1 MSMTRALVPLFL
13 MTLLAAPGALAKSTA
28 LEAAPADADFGL
40 VIRGLGQLEPMLD
53 EHVDTMKHY
62 GLDAPDIEM
71 YLDMLRDT
79 SPRLKKTRGP
89 LASELGL
96 TETGSLA
103 IYALLGEGLDPQVVA
118 VMDVK
123 ERKKVI
129 QTVEWLLTLDPP
141 SHKSGKSQAK
151 IKVKKERLP
160 GKGLLMTFQKA
171 GSKTSLYLRFQGGL
185 AAFSDNLKAIDAVQF
200 AGGEPFLGSG
210 VLADARIGLYAGLKT
225 AGAIAMKQLPQA
237 AASVK
242 TAQLYTLFRDGRY
255 EAKLDV
261 EVEPDFE
268 PFLSVLRPGPSGKAA
283 RAAMSKLITERTDAW
298 WRMSLDLKA
307 LETLASNLLG
317 KGYDKIEEKFERRTG
332 LPLDLVNRGITGDQL
347 VRCNGSFSSCVF
359 TAGILDAGGAESL
372 IRHFF
377 AIVGDGLTENSTQ
390 EVSVQTESVSGTE
403 EARHMVTTLSI
414 RENLEK
420 KAELLKRAHEYLR
433 FEEER
438 NAFQVKIQEAY
449 GDDKPDLAAAL
460 QAESNLF
467 IEKHTKTG
475 LVKFRWEHSDRIDA
489 AREVEREAKAS
500 KGKKKRAKKKKA
512 EPFQPVLS
520 IHWGMTD
527 KLVIFGTTPHAV
539 QTALEASSESAPAA
553 SGGKLDDLTFVGG
566 YQARGGLSGVI
577 RQAVPVLRGLL
588 PKDFIG
594 GSVIRMIDGLLV
606 LHDES
611 VDGESYMR
619 VSPTNVTI
627 QGVATS
633 LPAKGQK
640 AYSAPISEAYTHAMR
655 ARYAGDLAQSNEE
668 LAKLALEHP
677 NTPWGQKAKGMV
689 FRSDLTGMFVN
700 LGYLSALGSNPIARG
715 LIRQLEQA
723 IAPMTQGF

>member
-1 MSMTRALVPLFL
+1 MSMTRALAPLFVML
-13 MTLLAAPGALAKSTA
+13 LLAAPGALAKSTA
-28 LEAAPADADFGL
+28 LEAAPADTDFGL
-40 VIRGLGQLEPMLD
+40 VIHGLGQLEPMLD

-71 YLDMLRDT
+71 FLDMIRDT

-89 LASELGL
+89 LAAELGL

-103 IYALLGEGLDPQVVA
+103 IYALPGEAHAPQVVA

-129 QTVEWLLTLDPP
+129 KTVKWLLALDPT
-141 SHKSGKSQAK
+141 SDKSGKAKAK

-171 GSKTSLYLRFQGGL
+171 DTETSLYLRFQGDL

-210 VLADARIGLYAGLKT
+210 VLADARIGFYAGLNT
-225 AGAIAMKQLPQA
+225 AGAIAMKMLPPA

-242 TAQLYTLFRDGRY
+242 TAQLYTLFQGGRY

-268 PFLSVLRPGPSGKAA
+268 PFLSVLRPGASGKAA

-298 WRMSLDLKA
+298 WRISLDLKA

-317 KGYDKIEEKFERRTG
+317 KGYEKIEAKFERRTG
-332 LPLDLVNRGITGDQL
+332 LPLDLVNRSITGDQL
-347 VRCNGSFSSCVF
+347 VRCDGSFSSCVF
-359 TAGILDAGGAESL
+359 TAGILDAGGAENL

-390 EVSVQTESVSGTE
+390 EVSVETKSVSEAG

-420 KAELLKRAHEYLR
+420 KAELLKEAHEWLR
-433 FEEER
+433 MDEKQRSLQDKLRAPQTEEENNR
-438 NAFQVKIQEAY
+438 LNKEASALADEMRVRGLDSY
-449 GDDKPDLAAAL
+449 PHRHPD
-460 QAESNLF
+460 S
-467 IEKHTKTG
+467 IE
-475 LVKFRWEHSDRIDA
+475 A
-489 AREVEREAKAS
+489 AREEQRQAKAS
-500 KGKKKRAKKKKA
+500 KGKKKKKKNNKA
-512 EPFQPVLS
+512 EPFQPILS

-527 KLVIFGTTPHAV
+527 KLVIFGTTPQAI
-539 QTALEASSESAPAA
+539 QTAMKASSESAPAA

-566 YQARGGLSGVI
+566 YQARGGLSDVI

-606 LHDES
+606 LHDEA
-611 VDGESYMR
+611 VDGESSMR
-619 VSPTNVTI
+619 VSPTNVTLH
-627 QGVATS
+627 GVATS
-633 LPAKGQK
+633 LPTKGQK
-640 AYSAPISEAYTHAMR
+640 DYSATISEAYTQAMR
-655 ARYAGDLAQSNEE
+655 DRYAGDIAQSNEL

-689 FRSDLTGMFVN
+689 FRTDLTGMFVN
-700 LGYLSALGSNPIARG
+700 LGYLGALGNNPIAHK
-715 LIRQLEQA
+715 LIRQMEQA
-723 IAPMTQGF
+723 IAPMIRGF

>member
-1 MSMTRALVPLFL
+1 MSMTRALAPLFVML
-13 MTLLAAPGALAKSTA
+13 LLAAPGALAKSTA
-28 LEAAPADADFGL
+28 LEAAPADTDFGL
-40 VIRGLGQLEPMLD
+40 VIHGLGQLEPMLD

-71 YLDMLRDT
+71 FLDMIRDT

-89 LASELGL
+89 LAAELGL

-103 IYALLGEGLDPQVVA
+103 IYALPGEAHAPQVVA

-129 QTVEWLLTLDPP
+129 KTVKWLLALDPT
-141 SHKSGKSQAK
+141 SDKSGKAKAK

-171 GSKTSLYLRFQGGL
+171 DSETSLYLRFQGDL

-210 VLADARIGLYAGLKT
+210 VLADARIGFYAGLNT
-225 AGAIAMKQLPQA
+225 AGAIAMKMLPPA

-242 TAQLYTLFRDGRY
+242 TAQLYTLFQGGRY

-268 PFLSVLRPGPSGKAA
+268 PFLSVLRPGASGKAA

-298 WRMSLDLKA
+298 WRISLDLKA

-317 KGYDKIEEKFERRTG
+317 KGYEKIEAKFERRTG
-332 LPLDLVNRGITGDQL
+332 LPLDLVNRSITGDQL
-347 VRCNGSFSSCVF
+347 VRCDGSFSSCVF
-359 TAGILDAGGAESL
+359 TAGILDAGGAENL

-390 EVSVQTESVSGTE
+390 EVSVETKSVSEAG

-420 KAELLKRAHEYLR
+420 KAELLKEAHEWLR
-433 FEEER
+433 MDEKQRSLQDKLRAPQTEEE
-438 NAFQVKIQEAY
+438 
-449 GDDKPDLAAAL
+449 
-460 QAESNLF
+460 
-467 IEKHTKTG
+467 
-475 LVKFRWEHSDRIDA
+475 
-489 AREVEREAKAS
+489 
-500 KGKKKRAKKKKA
+500 KKNNKA
-512 EPFQPVLS
+512 EPFQPILS

-527 KLVIFGTTPHAV
+527 KLVIFGTTPQAI
-539 QTALEASSESAPAA
+539 QTAMKASSESAPAA

-566 YQARGGLSGVI
+566 YQARGGLSDVI

-606 LHDES
+606 LHDEA
-611 VDGESYMR
+611 VDGESSMR
-619 VSPTNVTI
+619 VSPTNVTLH
-627 QGVATS
+627 GVATS
-633 LPAKGQK
+633 LPTKGQK
-640 AYSAPISEAYTHAMR
+640 DYSATISEAYTQAMR
-655 ARYAGDLAQSNEE
+655 DRYAGDIAQSNEL

-689 FRSDLTGMFVN
+689 FRTDLTGMFVN
-700 LGYLSALGSNPIARG
+700 LGYLGALGNNPIAHK
-715 LIRQLEQA
+715 LIRQMEQA
-723 IAPMTQGF
+723 IAPMIRGF